1 MSYPPYYAVAFQ
13 SSASITPSPS
23 FQETLRGRP
32 LSVLVKRAMAVMMA
46 VVEFPSDGT
55 ASGSTNDARVYVY
68 CSGSSV
74 LPLRVTSDLFAVVK
88 CLVCH
93 Y

>member
-32 LSVLVKRAMAVMMA
+32 LSVLVKRVMA

-55 ASGSTNDARVYVY
+55 ASGSTNDTRVYVY
-68 CSGSSV
+68 CSGASV
-74 LPLRVTSDLFAVVK
+74 LPLRLTRDLFAVVK